1 LIENIVKRIDE
12 RYLKQKRGVNIYHS
26 SFMFLI
32 RKIKL
37 NLIVK
42 IARFKTLNE
51 RIEFHIKL
59 GDFYIFFALNLEN
72 NILSI
77 YLNSCLVLK
86 GFEDKGKSKRK
97 WGVKNTQLSGGNG
110 MKTQLKEDP
119 KAIISAFLN
128 QFSLNKIHS

>member
-1 LIENIVKRIDE
+1 MIENIVKRIDE

-72 NILSI
+72 TILDI
-77 YLNSCLVLK
+77 YLNGCLVLK
-86 GFEDKGKSKRK
+86 RFEDNGKSKRK
-97 WGVKNTQLSGGNG
+97 WGVKNTTLNGGNE
-110 MKTQLKEDP
+110 MKME
-119 KAIISAFLN
+119 
-128 QFSLNKIHS
+128 